1 VCVPHKCIG
10 KTCPPIGSYKTGVD
24 LGARFMNLFLFVKA
38 DEHKYTLVM
47 LAIKNCAIAFLIS
60 ETNFMNFFQV

>member
-1 VCVPHKCIG
+1 MCVPHKCIG

-38 DEHKYTLVM
+38 DEHTYTLVM
-47 LAIKNCAIAFLIS
+47 LAIKKLCHGLSHFLRPIL
-60 ETNFMNFFQV
+60 